1 MINTM
6 NQMFGTDFEMKKIEK
21 SHNYIKKRH
30 KYEKSESILRK

>member
-1 MINTM
+1 M
-6 NQMFGTDFEMKKIEK
+6 NFQSNLVDEMKKIEK

>member
-1 MINTM
+1 M
-6 NQMFGTDFEMKKIEK
+6 NEEEMMRMKKIEK